1 MTDEWCDGHILNIH
15 TFNWML
21 LLKVECSLSLRQAIL
36 QALTAISLF
45 LIILCR
51 CFCSLLSFLS
61 GNHKRQ
67 KYVKS
72 FTSNFKIFVV
82 SQQTNISIELNGQLP
97 QNPPTAMHSCYLKV
111 LQKHP
116 RHLFP
121 RLYPFAPL
129 LNYTLKRL
137 FLKSYNNLYLPKN
150 CLIFIVKIFKV
161 YEPLKNLESSE
172 KWQELVLNGSI

>member
-1 MTDEWCDGHILNIH
+1 MIDEWCDGHILNIH

-21 LLKVECSLSLRQAIL
+21 LLKVECSLSLWQAIL

-82 SQQTNISIELNGQLP
+82 SQQTNISIELNGQCF
-97 QNPPTAMHSCYLKV
+97 N
-111 LQKHP
+111 
-116 RHLFP
+116 
-121 RLYPFAPL
+121 
-129 LNYTLKRL
+129 
-137 FLKSYNNLYLPKN
+137 FLKPPQLQCIPAILKCCKN
-150 CLIFIVKIFKV
+150 IHDICFQDYTHLLHCWTI
-161 YEPLKNLESSE
+161 L
-172 KWQELVLNGSI
+172 